1 MTKHPQTCLL
11 TLVLCPKLQIKVR
24 VCQRVAD
31 PRGGEGDQVDASGVD
46 RGHPRR
52 PHLGVRAAVHP
63 LQLRHHYRSLSKQTL
78 FDDLL
83 FVFKASWL
91 VWR

>member
-24 VCQRVAD
+24 VCQRVVD

-52 PHLGVRAAVHP
+52 PNLGVRAAVHP
-63 LQLRHHYRSLSKQTL
+63 LQLRHHYRSNTSEK
-78 FDDLL
+78 
-83 FVFKASWL
+83 FKSLRTYSIISAKL
-91 VWR
+91 